1 MALVKG
7 AGPTARAL
15 YDYLQQPAARA
26 VFERY
31 GFMKPSEP

>member
-1 MALVKG
+1 MALTRK
-7 AGPTARAL
+7 AGEDARRF

-31 GFMKPSEP
+31 GFALPAK